1 MTDAHCHTVRGE
13 GRAFLASPFD
23 AAPREGDVAF
33 FGFHPWD
40 FADGGELGADALA
53 ELGRKLAANPGA
65 GVGEIGL
72 DRLKVKTV
80 PDGMRRAF
88 REQLALAAEFG
99 RPVVLHGAKCWGET
113 LRECRP
119 YAGRIPAFL
128 FHGFS
133 RSGGLLPDIAKL
145 NGFISVGPAI
155 MNSHAVNYRELVKA
169 IPEDMILVESDA
181 TAANAAEVPSV
192 RDVAA
197 KLAAL
202 RGLSADALETL
213 LEENA
218 ARFLGGAGGNLL

>member
-1 MTDAHCHTVRGE
+1 MTDAHCHVARGE
-13 GRAFLASPFD
+13 TRHFLCEPCAGAAGPSDAVFYGTHPWYLDGFD
-23 AAPREGDVAF
+23 AA
-33 FGFHPWD
+33 
-40 FADGGELGADALA
+40 ALA
-53 ELGRKLAANPGA
+53 ALLAANPAA

-72 DRLKVKTV
+72 DRLRDRTV
-80 PDGMRRAF
+80 SPQMRAVF
-88 REQLALAAEFG
+88 AAQLALAAELR
-99 RPVVLHGAKCWGET
+99 RPVVLHGAKCWGDVVAT
-113 LRECRP
+113 VRRCDPAR
-119 YAGRIPAFL
+119 RIPAFL

-133 RSGGLLPDIAKL
+133 RSGGLLADIADL
-145 NGFISVGPAI
+145 NGYVSVGPAVL
-155 MNSHAVNYRELVKA
+155 NDHAVNYRALVRA
-169 IPEDMILVESDA
+169 IPAERLLVESDA

>member
-1 MTDAHCHTVRGE
+1 MTDTHCHVIRGE
-13 GRAFLASPFD
+13 GRVFLASPFD
-23 AAPREGDVAF
+23 SAPREGDVAF

-40 FADGGELGADALA
+40 FAGGGELGAEALA
-53 ELGRKLAANPGA
+53 RLRSKLAENPKA

-72 DRLKVKTV
+72 DRLKTKTV

-88 REQLALAAEFG
+88 IEQLALAAEFG
-99 RPVVLHGAKCWGET
+99 RPAVLHGAKCWGET
-113 LRECRP
+113 LRECLP

-133 RSGGLLPDIAKL
+133 RSGGLLKDIAKL

-181 TAANAAEVPSV
+181 TAETQADTPPIEDIARATAAARGVPMEEF
-192 RDVAA
+192 A
-197 KLAAL
+197 
-202 RGLSADALETL
+202 ETL
-213 LEENA
+213 ERNA
-218 ARFLGGAGGNLL
+218 ARFINN

>member
-1 MTDAHCHTVRGE
+1 MTDAHCHIVRGE

-23 AAPREGDVAF
+23 SEPREGDVAF

-40 FADGGELGADALA
+40 FLNGGELGAEALA
-53 ELGRKLAANPGA
+53 ELKRKLVDNPCA

-88 REQLALAAEFG
+88 REQLALAAELG
-99 RPVVLHGAKCWGET
+99 RPTVLHGAKCWGET
-113 LRECRP
+113 LRECLP
-119 YAGRIPAFL
+119 HAGRIPAFL

-155 MNSHAVNYRELVKA
+155 MNSHAVNYHELVKA
-169 IPEDMILVESDA
+169 IPENMILVESDA
-181 TAANAAEVPSV
+181 TSETAADMPPTEDIAKATAA
-192 RDVAA
+192 A
-197 KLAAL
+197 
-202 RGLSADALETL
+202 RGVSAEDFAETL
-213 LEENA
+213 ERNA
-218 ARFLGGAGGNLL
+218 TRFATGAKKF

>member
-40 FADGGELGADALA
+40 FAGGGELDADALA
-53 ELGRKLAANPGA
+53 ELERKLAANPGA

-72 DRLKVKTV
+72 DPLKVKTV

-99 RPVVLHGAKCWGET
+99 RAVVLHGAKCWGET

-181 TAANAAEVPSV
+181 TAATAAETPAIE
-192 RDVAA
+192 DVARA
-197 KLAAL
+197 T
-202 RGLSADALETL
+202 ADARGASMEDFAETL
-213 LEENA
+213 ERNA
-218 ARFLGGAGGNLL
+218 ERFASWRKKF